1 MGKKKTKSST
11 QESSHS
17 ITTPVNP
24 SWVDDAAKSLADRIQ
39 QIGRQDP
46 YSYVAPVSDLE
57 RMAVTGASKLG
68 GGDPKAIGG
77 ADWYADLMGQAAPSV
92 SAESLLDNL
101 SAYMN
106 PYRDMVTNAQMAD
119 FDADAGRT
127 RANQTLQMA
136 RQGAFGGSGAAL
148 TRSLTEG
155 ELARARNAQLSKSL
169 TDMFNTGASLSNQDS
184 DRRQQAAVSNAQLA
198 QQHNQ
203 WRGQLA
209 ADRQANERANL
220 TTQAALGQQMRAADQ
235 TYREAP
241 LTALAKQVDMFSGLP
256 LTLFHG
262 QTTDTQ
268 GSSSST
274 QKTSGFDVGDLARLM
289 EAVASVR
296 NAF

>member
-1 MGKKKTKSST
+1 LTSTSSL
-11 QESSHS
+11 SVS
-17 ITTPVNP
+17 TTTT
-24 SWVDDAAKSLADRIQ
+24 WVDDAAKSLTDRIQ
-39 QIGRQDP
+39 QIGQQDP
-46 YSYVAPVSDLE
+46 YSFVAPVSDLE
-57 RMAVTGASKLG
+57 RMAANGASKLG

-77 ADWYADLMGQAAPSV
+77 ADWYADLMGRAAPSV
-92 SAESLLDNL
+92 SAASLLDNL
-101 SAYMN
+101 NAYMS

-127 RANQTLQMA
+127 RASQTLQMA
-136 RQGAFGGSGAAL
+136 QQGAFGGSGAAL

-169 TDMFNTGASLSNQDS
+169 ADMFNTGAALSNQDS

-203 WRGQLA
+203 WLGQLA

-220 TTQAALGQQMRAADQ
+220 ATQAALGQQMRAADQ

-256 LTLFHG
+256 LSLFHG
-262 QTTDTQ
+262 QITDTA
-268 GSSSST
+268 GRTSST
-274 QKTSGFDVGDLARLM
+274 QRTSGLDSSDVAQAAQIAAM
-289 EAVASVR
+289 II
-296 NAF
+296 

>member
-1 MGKKKTKSST
+1 M
-11 QESSHS
+11 
-17 ITTPVNP
+17 
-24 SWVDDAAKSLADRIQ
+24 AA
-39 QIGRQDP
+39 
-46 YSYVAPVSDLE
+46 
-57 RMAVTGASKLG
+57 TGASKLG
-68 GGDPKAIGG
+68 GGDPKGVGG

-92 SAESLLDNL
+92 SAASLLDNL
-101 SAYMN
+101 NAYLN
-106 PYRDMVTNAQMAD
+106 PYRDMVTNAQIAD

-169 TDMFNTGASLSNQDS
+169 ADMFNTGAALSNQDS
-184 DRRQQAAVSNAQLA
+184 DRRQQAALSNAQLA

-203 WRGQLA
+203 WLGQLA
-209 ADRQANERANL
+209 SDRLANERANL
-220 TTQAALGQQMRAADQ
+220 TTQAALGQQMRAAEQ

-256 LTLFHG
+256 LSLFHG
-262 QTTDTQ
+262 QMTDTQ

-274 QKTSGFDVGDLARLM
+274 QKTSGVDMADITRLI
-289 EAVASVR
+289 EAISSAKT
-296 NAF
+296 AFKAG

>member
-1 MGKKKTKSST
+1 M
-11 QESSHS
+11 
-17 ITTPVNP
+17 
-24 SWVDDAAKSLADRIQ
+24 AA
-39 QIGRQDP
+39 
-46 YSYVAPVSDLE
+46 
-57 RMAVTGASKLG
+57 TGASKLG
-68 GGDPKAIGG
+68 GGDPKAVGG

-92 SAESLLDNL
+92 SAASLLDNL
-101 SAYMN
+101 NAYMN
-106 PYRDMVTNAQMAD
+106 PYRDMVTNAEMAD

-169 TDMFNTGASLSNQDS
+169 ADMFNTGAALSNQDS

-203 WRGQLA
+203 WLGQLA

-274 QKTSGFDVGDLARLM
+274 QKTSGVDMADITRLI
-289 EAVASVR
+289 ESISSAKT
-296 NAF
+296 AFKPG